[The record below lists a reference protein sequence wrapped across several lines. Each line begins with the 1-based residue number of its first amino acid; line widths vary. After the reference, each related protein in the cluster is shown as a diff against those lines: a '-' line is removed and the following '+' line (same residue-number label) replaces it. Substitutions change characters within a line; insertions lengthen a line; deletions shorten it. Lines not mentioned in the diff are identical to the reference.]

1 MSSSSKVT
9 WLRFEV
15 RLGRFGSE
23 SRESTSARGSWPSV
37 GSIIGDPGVWI
48 SSSIGRGNRG
58 GCVRYDMSCRLLLAM
73 MVVDASSEKGDRG
86 SEGELRAVCEV
97 CELGTAT
104 GLLGR
109 SRPAAA
115 AAALALLWPGG
126 ITSTGLED
134 VTELAGVDDGGEEYA
149 PVLSNDEPDL
159 GWSDLNRWVLLVV
172 LQGAEVVTC
181 TWANEGSGGAALR

>member
-1 MSSSSKVT
+1 
-9 WLRFEV
+9 
-15 RLGRFGSE
+15 
-23 SRESTSARGSWPSV
+23 
-37 GSIIGDPGVWI
+37 
-48 SSSIGRGNRG
+48 
-58 GCVRYDMSCRLLLAM
+58 M